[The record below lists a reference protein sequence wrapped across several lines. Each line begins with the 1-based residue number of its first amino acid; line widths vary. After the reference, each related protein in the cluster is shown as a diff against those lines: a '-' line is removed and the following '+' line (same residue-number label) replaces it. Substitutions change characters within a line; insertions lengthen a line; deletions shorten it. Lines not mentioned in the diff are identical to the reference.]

1 MSLAEQRAAPPIPT
15 PCIGVCQLNE
25 AIGLCRGCGRTGEEL
40 AAWQAADASYKLR
53 VWDALP
59 ERRAREGLSTYRL
72 PWSAEEIAAFIE
84 RSLRRRWGRWVLG
97 LDGAS
102 ISFAIAADEEAD
114 ILSRPDAIIAVTG
127 GGAFRLVKHAKAIA
141 VAFGASGGTGP
152 EAIGL
157 MLPRGR
163 VDLRRGD
170 CLVNA
175 GADAAAVVTGA
186 NAQLYDLGIAHGA
199 AARFC
204 LRTADPVL
212 AAALDAAQGRNWRD
226 VLGTIGPLL
235 DAARPHY
242 VAETGIGRAEFFA
255 PAAPHRDLCERG
267 PLIADRE
274 EELRAPLTRPPS
286 GALPRV
292 MSLYGDRQA
301 YAAGR
306 GLPPGESRAHSPSLL
321 AGEGGASA
329 PGEGGSANFVEVSA
343 TNCAAGAELRRDAA
357 SFPELPH
364 VWSLPAVFAPCALFY
379 PHVRKPVGAFLD
391 GHF

>member
-1 MSLAEQRAAPPIPT
+1 MSLAEQQRAAPPIPT

-25 AIGLCRGCGRTGEEL
+25 ASGLCRGCARTVEEL
-40 AAWQAADASYKLR
+40 AAWQTADDSYKLR

-72 PWSAEEIAAFIE
+72 RWSAEEIAGFIE

-97 LDGAS
+97 LGGAS

-114 ILSRPDAIIAVTG
+114 ILSRTEAIVAATAR
-127 GGAFRLVKHAKAIA
+127 GALRLVKHAKTIA
-141 VAFGASGGTGP
+141 VAFGASSGTGP

-157 MLPRGR
+157 ILPRGR

-170 CLVNA
+170 WLVNA
-175 GADAAAVVTGA
+175 GADVAAVVAGA
-186 NAQLYDLGIAHGA
+186 NAQLYDLGVAHGA

-226 VLGTIGPLL
+226 VLCTIGPLI
-235 DAARPHY
+235 DAAQPHY
-242 VAETGIGRAEFFA
+242 VVETGLGRAELFA
-255 PAAPHRDLCERG
+255 TAAATAPSHETAHGGRIRS
-267 PLIADRE
+267 PLPWGEGQGEGVRTFRRHATGV
-274 EELRAPLTRPPS
+274 ELRP
-286 GALPRV
+286 
-292 MSLYGDRQA
+292 D
-301 YAAGR
+301 AG
-306 GLPPGESRAHSPSLL
+306 
-321 AGEGGASA
+321 
-329 PGEGGSANFVEVSA
+329 
-343 TNCAAGAELRRDAA
+343 
-357 SFPELPH
+357 SFPELPQA
-364 VWSLPAVFAPCALFY
+364 WSLPAVFAPCALFY